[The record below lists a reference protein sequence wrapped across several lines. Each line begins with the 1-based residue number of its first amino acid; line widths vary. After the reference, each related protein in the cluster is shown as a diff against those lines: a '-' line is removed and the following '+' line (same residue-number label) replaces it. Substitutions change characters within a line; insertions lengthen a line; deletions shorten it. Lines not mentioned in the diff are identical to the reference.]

1 MSIPAIAGCGVELV
15 AETQSMLGQWWMTIT
30 LMAKTEDSANWHC
43 TNSSSVRDNTATH
56 SWQTCKVRETFV
68 YITIRIV
75 SVPLRLSTIVSL
87 SPSISLLSPFLCVSP
102 SLFQSV
108 NVHAH
113 AHGHARACVRVCV
126 CVCAQVHVY
135 FTCSLCK
142 SVYVCAST
150 CMWYMPFYMCR
161 CMYVC

>member
-1 MSIPAIAGCGVELV
+1 M
-15 AETQSMLGQWWMTIT
+15 
-30 LMAKTEDSANWHC
+30 
-43 TNSSSVRDNTATH
+43 RDNTATH

-113 AHGHARACVRVCV
+113 AHAHVRVCV
-126 CVCAQVHVY
+126 CVCVHKC
-135 FTCSLCK
+135 TCTLHA
-142 SVYVCAST
+142 VCASMCMCVQALVCGICHSICVDT
-150 CMWYMPFYMCR
+150 CMCVNLYVYLLAGMCVYN
-161 CMYVC
+161 YVCKYGCINIYVLMTVCVDACIHAFMQCV